1 MNCIEK
7 KEFMNWIEN
16 ILTQKNGISILSY
29 PLIPKKLNISDKQKI
44 KKLMDFYDD
53 INLFMS
59 SKNIGNDSYYIG
71 YNNNIYEFG
80 CDRNDEYNLYYV
92 VMTNNPKKDIIYFD
106 YILGEIKL
114 KSNKNIDKKIEEIY
128 DYLANITDDEKV
140 KEDLFVAKV
149 LEYSKKRNN

>member
-44 KKLMDFYDD
+44 KKLMNFYDD

-59 SKNIGNDSYYIG
+59 CKNMENDSYNIG

-80 CDRNDEYNLYYV
+80 CDRNDGYNLYYV

-114 KSNKNIDKKIEEIY
+114 KNNKNIDKKIEEIY